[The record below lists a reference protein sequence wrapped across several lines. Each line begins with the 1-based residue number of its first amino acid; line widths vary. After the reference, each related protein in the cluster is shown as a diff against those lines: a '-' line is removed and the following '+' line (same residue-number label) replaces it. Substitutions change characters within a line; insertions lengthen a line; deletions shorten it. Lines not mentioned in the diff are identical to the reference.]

1 MTPRWSGPDAP
12 EVEGVADPRTVTLE
26 AVARLLEPLALDVA
40 TILDAPVGDPEHGA
54 LDALPDEQR
63 ARLLRLSGQAAALL
77 DDARKALATRDTLP
91 RGGGGPW
98 VNRRSD
104 RSCSQAPWCGPCS
117 RGRRRSRGGS

>member
-26 AVARLLEPLALDVA
+26 AVARLLDPL
-40 TILDAPVGDPEHGA
+40 A